1 MATLSNQFHE
11 LLKNHKGNEVL
22 NIIERILESDLYI
35 TSEYLS
41 YPAVQALKAGN
52 KHYDTLYLF
61 SMLTYS
67 DYKKSP
73 SKYLNLNSKLLNKLK
88 CISILEIAKEKKF
101 LEYSYLKNALDIK
114 ENYELEELL
123 FTLISRELITGKI
136 NSKEENVTIL
146 SVKPRCN
153 LTDVKKAEALI
164 DKLIANLNNASEFL
178 TNEEKKIKEK
188 SKELNAV
195 LTI

>member
-123 FTLISRELITGKI
+123 FTLISRDLITGKI

-153 LTDVKKAEALI
+153 LTDIKKAKQLI

>member
-123 FTLISRELITGKI
+123 FTLISRDLITGKI

>member
-61 SMLTYS
+61 SMLTFS

-123 FTLISRELITGKI
+123 FTLISRDLITGKI

-153 LTDVKKAEALI
+153 LTDVKKAEQLI

>member
-11 LLKNHKGNEVL
+11 LLKTHKGNEAL

-41 YPAVQALKAGN
+41 YPGVQALKAGN

-73 SKYLNLNSKLLNKLK
+73 SKYLTLNNKLLNKLK
-88 CISILEIAKEKKF
+88 CVSILEIAKEKKF
-101 LEYSYLKNALDIK
+101 LEYSYLKNTLDIK

>member
-22 NIIERILESDLYI
+22 NIIERIIESDLYI

-123 FTLISRELITGKI
+123 FTLISRDLITGKI

>member
-22 NIIERILESDLYI
+22 NIIDRILESDLYI

-41 YPAVQALKAGN
+41 YPAVQALKSGN

-123 FTLISRELITGKI
+123 FTLISRDLITGKI

-153 LTDVKKAEALI
+153 LTDVKKAEQLI

>member
-22 NIIERILESDLYI
+22 NIIERIIESDLYI